1 MTLSFIGAIQS
12 SRLGT
17 AIDGICT
24 RKKSAHIVAFNSL
37 NCIRRTIMLQV
48 SEMTYVQHIDAGYIA
63 GTADG
68 IVSANGVQALR
79 EIIAIDADDPT
90 YTIVKRMHSLPNGR
104 YLIDNLDPAKRYLVM
119 CRDCVANHNIKLG
132 EYQPAVFDNV
142 VPAHDLNL
150 AQISALWQEFIDD

>member
-12 SRLGT
+12 ARLSIG
-17 AIDGICT
+17 IDGIDT
-24 RKKSAHIVAFNSL
+24 RTQSAHIVAFDNVY
-37 NCIRRTIMLQV
+37 CIRRTMLQV
-48 SEMTYVQHIDAGYIA
+48 SEMTYVQHIDTGYIA

-90 YTIVKRMHSLPNGR
+90 YAIVKRVHSLPNGR